1 MSAQAAKRIAGR
13 LMMSPK
19 MQELFKSTA
28 KTSIGNPVS
37 FRPNLSGLA
46 TVSGQQ
52 PPAYKRG
59 GRVADHLTAAD
70 QLVRAAER
78 AKKGQSAQ
86 TEALLQQPDSVV
98 AHALE
103 VANRSI

>member
-1 MSAQAAKRIAGR
+1 MKGRTGRATGGRDLAAEDKRDKPERRDNARKIEDEAEER
-13 LMMSPK
+13 K
-19 MQELFKSTA
+19 A
-28 KTSIGNPVS
+28 
-37 FRPNLSGLA
+37 
-46 TVSGQQ
+46 
-52 PPAYKRG
+52 G

-86 TEALLQQPDSVV
+86 TEALLQQPDSAV

>member
-1 MSAQAAKRIAGR
+1 MMGLTHPFTMTKAGQSAIRNMSGPSSGIVNSAKRIAPVAS
-13 LMMSPK
+13 MNYQ
-19 MQELFKSTA
+19 QEDRAQRKS
-28 KTSIGNPVS
+28 
-37 FRPNLSGLA
+37 
-46 TVSGQQ
+46 
-52 PPAYKRG
+52 G
-59 GRVADHLTAAD
+59 GRVSTHDAAAD

-86 TEALLQQPDSVV
+86 TEALLQQPDNAV